1 MVVRMKI
8 LINCLAAALF
18 LLLMPVAQADMQKEI
33 LHLLQYVE
41 NSGCEFERN
50 DSVYDSGE
58 ARSHMERKY
67 NYVKSRVNNAEEFIK
82 YAATESSMSGKKY
95 YVTCNGARQTSSEW
109 LHNELSG
116 YRKSSP
122 AVAMPD

>member
-1 MVVRMKI
+1 MKI
-8 LINCLAAALF
+8 FVTCSAAAL
-18 LLLMPVAQADMQKEI
+18 LLLLVSVAQADMQKEI

-50 DSVYDSGE
+50 GSVYDSGE

-67 NYVKSRVNNAEEFIK
+67 NYVKSRVNKTEEFIK

-95 YVTCNGARQTSSEW
+95 YVTCNEKHQTSYEW
-109 LHNELSG
+109 LHNELSR
-116 YRKSSP
+116 YRESSP
-122 AVAMPD
+122 AVVMPD

>member
-1 MVVRMKI
+1 MRMKI
-8 LINCLAAALF
+8 FVNCMAAAL
-18 LLLMPVAQADMQKEI
+18 LLLLVTVAQADMQKEI
-33 LHLLQYVE
+33 QYLLQYVE

-67 NYVKSRVNNAEEFIK
+67 NYVKSRVSKTEEFIK
-82 YAATESSMSGKKY
+82 YAATGSSMSGKKY

-109 LHNELSG
+109 LHNELSR